1 MLQLCVYFQCIII
14 TASFHNFD
22 AQSQTFLKGTPL
34 PRSRL
39 PPSPHLLRS
48 CHRGGPPPPV
58 PIRWWYWWD
67 DDDIMMMV
75 MITCSSQRA
84 VLFSSFS
91 SMSPMGGS
99 SPFGGCWLLFKACG
113 LWGKDVVVQ
122 VVWYFL
128 FEPPESLPRGGMSL
142 RTFSAS
148 TLCASQEGH
157 WPEQNE

>member
-1 MLQLCVYFQCIII
+1 MCISSVLLSQLHFTILMLNHRLF
-14 TASFHNFD
+14 SKELH
-22 AQSQTFLKGTPL
+22 FLEVVFLLLLIFFVHVTEED
-34 PRSRL
+34 
-39 PPSPHLLRS
+39 HLLLCQS
-48 CHRGGPPPPV
+48 
-58 PIRWWYWWD
+58 D
-67 DDDIMMMV
+67 DDDDDDGDDIMMMV

-148 TLCASQEGH
+148 TLYASQEGRS
-157 WPEQNE
+157 PEQNE